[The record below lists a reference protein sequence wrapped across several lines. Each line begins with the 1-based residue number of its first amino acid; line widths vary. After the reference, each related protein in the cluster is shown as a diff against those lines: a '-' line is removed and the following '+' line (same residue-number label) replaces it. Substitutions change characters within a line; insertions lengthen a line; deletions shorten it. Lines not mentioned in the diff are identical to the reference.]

1 MMTRKSLLLVTLGLV
16 MVISFPAYSGAAPR
30 PVDDPVDQM
39 EEMEELGLVG
49 CNHAVTVT
57 VLPLPGFTATPDPR
71 SSSSSISFESS
82 ESESKEKTTAS
93 DTPTMIKE

>member
-1 MMTRKSLLLVTLGLV
+1 MLTRKSLLLVTLGLV
-16 MVISFPAYSGAAPR
+16 MVISLPARSRAAPR
-30 PVDDPVDQM
+30 PVDAVDQM

-71 SSSSSISFESS
+71 SSLEISFESS
-82 ESESKEKTTAS
+82 ESESKENTTAS
-93 DTPTMIKE
+93 GSPTMIRE